1 MSAYLTPARTI
12 WFIGII
18 ALALIAKFRWYGS
31 DGENWKYTI
40 HGDGSGQY
48 YYLPAALI
56 YHNLERPVSEPPP
69 GNFFSRANERWVNR
83 FYCGT
88 AVSIA
93 PFFGLAAVVSSITG
107 EPLDGYS
114 LYFQCGVSV
123 AALFYFLAGL
133 FFLSMLLKQFGIT
146 DKWITITLL
155 LISFG
160 TNILYYVVYEPSMAH
175 VYAFAYIT
183 IFLYFAKKICTG
195 KFSTLDVIA
204 CFAAFA
210 MVVLVRSVNVLMLLA
225 LPFIAGSM
233 NELRSAITALIRR
246 KKALVV
252 GMMVFACL
260 ISIQF
265 LLYYLQTGKAFL
277 NSYSDAEGFDFSSPR
292 IAGFLFSYRKGL
304 FVYTPLLLLS
314 LAGLIILFRKDR
326 FRLLSVLI
334 FLSVIVYL
342 LASLRNWYGGDSF
355 GMRHM
360 IDYYAL
366 FAILLAL
373 ALQNLKAIAR
383 YMLITLS
390 VLCVFLNLVQ
400 SYQYATYILHPATMN
415 KEKYWYAFL
424 KTGKEYVGTIAGTD
438 DTPGELKEKPVLK
451 YFTSFEKSE
460 AAFRHGNIQQ
470 SDHVAAGRS
479 VAAFDADTEFGAEV
493 TMQRDVIRSD
503 ERYFIRA
510 RLKRYEQEK
519 HAANK
524 ALLVL
529 CVDSA
534 NGKNHLL
541 EYYRINEL
549 PREEFNVWHEVNFN
563 FPLPPIQLD
572 DPIVRFYIWNPEK
585 RAFYIDELGIEIY
598 RVKEK

>member
-1 MSAYLTPARTI
+1 MSSFFRPGRAI
-12 WFIGII
+12 WFTGII
-18 ALALIAKFRWYGS
+18 ALALIVRFRWLGN
-31 DGENWKYTI
+31 DGGNWRYTI

-56 YHNLERPVSEPPP
+56 YHNLERPVTEPPP

-88 AVSIA
+88 SVSIL
-93 PFFGLAAVVSSITG
+93 PFFGLASAASSISG
-107 EPLDGYS
+107 EPVDGYS
-114 LYFQCGVSV
+114 LFFQCGVSV
-123 AALFYFLAGL
+123 AAMFYFLAGL
-133 FFLSMLLKQFGIT
+133 YFLSKLLRLFQISER
-146 DKWITITLL
+146 WIAVTLL

-175 VYAFAYIT
+175 VYAFAWIT
-183 IFLYFAKKICTG
+183 VFLYLAKKISLG
-195 KFSTLDVIA
+195 KYNSRDVIF

-225 LPFIAGSM
+225 LPFIAGSITG
-233 NELRSAITALIRR
+233 LRVTVRGLFQRRIALATGTII
-246 KKALVV
+246 
-252 GMMVFACL
+252 FFIL

-265 LLYYLQTGKAFL
+265 LLYYLQTGKVFL
-277 NSYSDAEGFDFSSPR
+277 NSYSDAEGFNFLSPE
-292 IAGFLFSYRKGL
+292 ITGFLFSYRKGL

-314 LAGLIILFRKDR
+314 LAGLIILFKKDR
-326 FRLLSVLI
+326 FRFAGLLL
-334 FLSVIVYL
+334 FLFMIVYL

-355 GMRHM
+355 GIRHM

-366 FAILLAL
+366 FTILLAI
-373 ALQNLKAIAR
+373 ALENIKGIAR
-383 YMLITLS
+383 AVLITCS

-438 DTPGELKEKPVLK
+438 DTPGELEEKPLRS
-451 YFTSFEKSE
+451 YYTNFEDS
-460 AAFRHGNIQQ
+460 ASVFRHGN
-470 SDHVAAGRS
+470 VKPGKNAGEEGL
-479 VAAFDADTEFGAEV
+479 VAAFDANTEFGAELAI
-493 TMQRDVIRSD
+493 QRGVIRSN
-503 ERYFIRA
+503 ERYFVRA
-510 RLKRYEQEK
+510 KLRRYENEQF
-519 HAANK
+519 AAGK

-529 CVDSA
+529 SVDSS

-549 PREEFNVWHEVNFN
+549 PRNEFGIWHEVHFN
-563 FPLPPIQLD
+563 FPLPPIPLD
-572 DPIVRFYIWNPEK
+572 DPVVRFYIWNPEK
-585 RAFYIDELGIEIY
+585 RSFYIDELSIEIY